1 MRFVKTYYWRN
12 SMEAFAR
19 SQMLLGR
26 QGIDAL
32 AAAHVAVFGVG
43 GVGGFAA
50 EALARAGVG
59 SLTLVDHDVVSE
71 SNLNRQLVALRSTLG
86 RSKVEVMR
94 ARVLDIHPQA
104 TVHALPLFYTPQSAR
119 EVDLA
124 AFDYI
129 VDAIDTVSSKIHLI
143 VEAKKAGTP
152 IISCMGAGNRLD
164 PTRFEVTGL
173 WKTSGCPLARVLRTE
188 LRARGIEELT
198 VVFSTEPPRK
208 PLVVDAEADA
218 ETRRMPPG
226 SVPFVPPVAGM
237 IAAGVVV
244 RGLVGYS

>member
-1 MRFVKTYYWRN
+1 MQ
-12 SMEAFAR
+12 AFERASIR

-26 QGIDAL
+26 QGIDML
-32 AAAHVAVFGVG
+32 AAAHVVVFGVG
-43 GVGGFAA
+43 GVGSFAA

-86 RSKVEVMR
+86 QPKVEVMR
-94 ARVLDIHPQA
+94 ARVLDIHPQI
-104 TVHALPLFYTPQSAR
+104 TVHALPLFYTPQSAASI
-119 EVDLA
+119 DLA
-124 AFDYI
+124 GFDYI

-164 PTRFEVTGL
+164 PTRFEVTDL
-173 WKTSGCPLARVLRTE
+173 WKTSGCPLARVLRKE
-188 LRARGIEELT
+188 LRARGVEELP
-198 VVFSTEPPRK
+198 VVFSTEPPQK
-208 PLVVDAEADA
+208 PLAVDVEVNAEA
-218 ETRRMPPG
+218 RRATPG

-244 RGLVGYS
+244 RGILGYS